1 MFYTENSVGSIVG
14 AGIGGA
20 VFGAAVTVL
29 VFVCGCQR
37 RERLQKR
44 YIVLVCFNSPEPQP

>member
-37 RERLQKR
+37 RERLQKS
-44 YIVLVCFNSPEPQP
+44 I